1 MKAKQPGYFSH
12 LVGGMIYM
20 CGDTIAALIYGDAT
34 IVRALG
40 MFGVGSTLYAF
51 EIRKYFS
58 WIEYRVKELGG
69 LKRTMLKTFMALIY
83 FNPLWIFRHLCFVYL
98 FSGNWS
104 LISIALLKSASIAFI
119 FNIPISIMANYII
132 QNRIP
137 LDYRFWASAVFSGL
151 MAIYYSMSSVWF

>member
-1 MKAKQPGYFSH
+1 MTTKRPEYSTH
-12 LVGGMIYM
+12 LIGGIIYLT
-20 CGDTIAALIYGDAT
+20 GDTIAAIITGDAS
-34 IVRALG
+34 IIRSIG
-40 MFGVGSTLYAF
+40 MFAVGSTLYAF

-58 WIEYRVKELGG
+58 WIEHRVKELGG
-69 LKRTMLKTFMALIY
+69 LKRTILKTFMALIY

-104 LISIALLKSASIAFI
+104 LISIALLKSATIAFI
-119 FNIPISIMANYII
+119 FNIPISLLANYII
-132 QNRIP
+132 QNRIR

>member
-1 MKAKQPGYFSH
+1 
-12 LVGGMIYM
+12 MIYM
-20 CGDTIAALIYGDAT
+20 CGDTIASLISGDAM
-34 IVRALG
+34 ILRVLG

-58 WIEYRVKELGG
+58 WIEHRVKELGG
-69 LKRTMLKTFMALIY
+69 LKRTMLKTFMALMY

-151 MAIYYSMSSVWF
+151 MAIYYSMSSIWF

>member
-1 MKAKQPGYFSH
+1 
-12 LVGGMIYM
+12 M
-20 CGDTIAALIYGDAT
+20 CGDTIASLISGDAM
-34 IVRALG
+34 ILRVLG

-58 WIEYRVKELGG
+58 WIEHRVKELGG
-69 LKRTMLKTFMALIY
+69 LKRTMLKTFMALMY

>member
-1 MKAKQPGYFSH
+1 
-12 LVGGMIYM
+12 M
-20 CGDTIAALIYGDAT
+20 CGDTIASLISGDAM
-34 IVRALG
+34 ILRVLG

-58 WIEYRVKELGG
+58 WIEHRVKELGG
-69 LKRTMLKTFMALIY
+69 LKRTMLKTFMALMY

-151 MAIYYSMSSVWF
+151 MAIYYSMSSIWF

>member
-1 MKAKQPGYFSH
+1 MT
-12 LVGGMIYM
+12 
-20 CGDTIAALIYGDAT
+20 GDTIAAIITGDASV
-34 IVRALG
+34 IRSIG
-40 MFGVGSTLYAF
+40 MFAVGSTLYAF

-58 WIEYRVKELGG
+58 WIEHRVKELGG

-104 LISIALLKSASIAFI
+104 LISIALLKSAAIAFI
-119 FNIPISIMANYII
+119 FNIPISLLANYII

-137 LDYRFWASAVFSGL
+137 LEYRFWASAVFSGL